1 MIGIPCAHAH
11 SAITFHGHHPEDYVD
26 PRYTIETH
34 KKAYAPLIYPMPS
47 DEQWIRTEHDVLD
60 PPRSRLMPGRP
71 RKARV
76 RGPDESRVPHNLY
89 RMRKFRLKGRCGLCN
104 VVGHN
109 TRTCPK
115 KKEQAS
121 NYMQPT
127 TEVYLPTPSTPSVSF
142 TKQYVYI
149 IFDVLFDL

>member
-1 MIGIPCAHAH
+1 LCHCDDLFYACKKK
-11 SAITFHGHHPEDYVD
+11 TGH
-26 PRYTIETH
+26 H

-47 DEQWIRTEHDVLD
+47 DEQWIQTEHDILD

-76 RGPDESRVPHNLY
+76 RGPNESRVPQNPY
-89 RMRKFRLKGRCGLCN
+89 RMRKFGLKARCGLCK

-109 TRTCPK
+109 TRICP

-121 NYMQPT
+121 NYMQPA
-127 TEVYLPTPSTPSVSF
+127 TEVYLPTPPGASLPTPPTPSVSF